1 MNLFKKLPYLPQ
13 KVWLYIHFP
22 SIKWIRV
29 SSHQK
34 ELLADYIS
42 WSTNTIN
49 FHVECVKIVAKLCG
63 HNRKREH
70 VGPTEHEGNCHK
82 VKPSPHPVTAAASP
96 KQSTWKLNDSDF
108 KNLWEKY
115 LWLNS
120 ALSRKLET
128 TVARGAHG
136 VPLCFCY

>member
-1 MNLFKKLPYLPQ
+1 MNRVKKLSYLSQ
-13 KVWLYIHFP
+13 MIWLDIHFP

-82 VKPSPHPVTAAASP
+82 VKPPRHPITAAASP

-108 KNLWEKY
+108 KNL
-115 LWLNS
+115 
-120 ALSRKLET
+120 
-128 TVARGAHG
+128 
-136 VPLCFCY
+136 